1 MRKTALLILFGIS
14 IQFLAAQQDSLAMAI
29 DSLERKQERVIKPA
43 AALRW
48 AIIPGGGQVYNRR
61 WWKLPLVYG
70 GLFGTIG
77 VADFYQNNYRRLVN
91 ALEAECFGDDIPA
104 DCVPQEH
111 EFTGIYDVNALVT
124 VRDRI
129 DQRRQYSYLY
139 ILGVYLLQAFEAYT
153 DAQLMD
159 FDIEDDL
166 SAFRLQPNLLPTEG
180 MGMGIVIPLG
190 SGLRERRQE
199 AVVARKALVR

>member
-1 MRKTALLILFGIS
+1 MHKTALLLFFS
-14 IQFLAAQQDSLAMAI
+14 FSLHFCTAQNDSLAIAI
-29 DSLERKQERVIKPA
+29 DSLEQKQERVIKPA

-48 AIIPGGGQVYNRR
+48 ALIPGGGQVYNRR
-61 WWKLPLVYG
+61 WWKLPLIYG

-77 VADFYQNNYRRLVN
+77 VADFYQTNYRRFVN
-91 ALEAECFGDDIPA
+91 ALEAECFGDDIP
-104 DCVPQEH
+104 DGCVAQDH
-111 EFTGIYDVNALVT
+111 EFTGIYDVNALRT
-124 VRDRI
+124 VRDRL

-166 SAFRLQPNLLPTEG
+166 SVFRLQPNLLPSEGLG
-180 MGMGIVIPLG
+180 MGVVIPLG
-190 SGLRERRQE
+190 AGLRERRQE
-199 AVVARKALVR
+199 AILATKRK